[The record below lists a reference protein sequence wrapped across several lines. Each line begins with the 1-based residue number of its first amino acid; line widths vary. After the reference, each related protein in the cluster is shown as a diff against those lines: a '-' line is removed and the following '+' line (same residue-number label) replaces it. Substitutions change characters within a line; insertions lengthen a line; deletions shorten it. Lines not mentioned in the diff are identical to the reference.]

1 MRLLVGARRAT
12 LATLAAGVSALAIVA
27 PGAAAGDP
35 GLDRLDRRLQA
46 LVDRPDGPPGAIAVV
61 QRGSRVHVVSAGVR
75 RVGSPAPPRANDTMR
90 VASVSKAFS
99 GAAALALVRQG
110 RLGLSD
116 TIGERLPG
124 LPAAWHA
131 VTLRQLLQ
139 HTSGVPDFI
148 ANPEAQQAVGASL
161 RRAPAPERLLSFV
174 EDEPLS
180 FPPGTRYEYS
190 NSDNIVVGLMI
201 AAVTGRSYPAA
212 LRATVLS
219 PLGLAATKLP
229 RGVGLRRPFLHGY
242 APDPPG
248 RPEDVTFD
256 LAAGWAWASGGV
268 VSTPRNLNRFI
279 RAYVRGSLTTP
290 AARAAQRR
298 FRAGAASEPPGPGA
312 NAAGLALFRYRTR
325 CGTVFGHTGNTFGYT
340 QFAAASP
347 DGRRSVTVTV
357 TSQVSRGSPELLR
370 VLRRAQTQAVCA
382 ALA

>member
-1 MRLLVGARRAT
+1 MRNRSLP
-12 LATLAAGVSALAIVA
+12 AAAVAACALAGAVVPATAA
-27 PGAAAGDP
+27 PSDP
-35 GLDRLDRRLQA
+35 ALDRLDRRLDA
-46 LVDRPDGPPGAIAVV
+46 LVDRADGPPGAIAIV

-75 RVGSPAPPRANDTMR
+75 RVGSSAPPRANDAMR
-90 VASVSKAFS
+90 TASVSKAFS

-110 RLGLSD
+110 RLALDD

-124 LPAAWHA
+124 LPAAWRA

-148 ANPEAQQAVGASL
+148 ATSEGQRAVAASP

-174 EDEPLS
+174 EDEPLR
-180 FPPGTRYEYS
+180 FTPGTRYGYS
-190 NSDNIVVGLMI
+190 NSDNIVVGLMV

-212 LRATVLS
+212 LRSTVLG

-229 RGVGLRRPFLHGY
+229 RGVGLRRPFVSGY

-256 LAAGWAWASGGV
+256 LAGGWAWASGGV

-290 AARAAQRR
+290 AARSSQRR
-298 FRAGAASEPPGPGA
+298 FRTGAASEPPGPGA

-347 DGRRSVTVTV
+347 NGRRSVTVSV
-357 TSQVSRGSPELLR
+357 NSQISRRSPELLR
-370 VLRRAQTQAVCA
+370 VLRRAQAEAACA
-382 ALA
+382 ALS